1 MKIRFVTVIA
11 ALLLMGVLMGVG
23 ELEELVGSAIA
34 ELQPAVTPDRQERLA
49 WIITEA
55 ATKRDFDP
63 LLITSMIMRESS
75 FREEVERGD
84 IRGRLDEIGLMQ
96 IHPAIAFRF
105 AEDCNPVEDT
115 RCNVKTGVRIL
126 DYKRDTCVDPAH
138 PGSTWVYVASYG
150 MSKCAT
156 YEQAKQDPA
165 TKRAKAYYD
174 QVGGTEWVD

>member
-11 ALLLMGVLMGVG
+11 ALLLMGAG
-23 ELEELVGSAIA
+23 ELEGLVGSAIA
-34 ELQPAVTPDRQERLA
+34 ELQPAVTPDRQDRLA
-49 WIITEA
+49 GIITNA

-75 FREEVERGD
+75 FREDVEIGLKVGSRG
-84 IRGRLDEIGLMQ
+84 EIGLMQ
-96 IHPAIAFRF
+96 IHPKIINRF
-105 AEDCNPVEDT
+105 ADNCDDPRGDTDCH
-115 RCNVKTGVRIL
+115 VKTGVRIL

-156 YEQAKQDPA
+156 YEQAKRDPA
-165 TKRAKAYYD
+165 TLKAKAYYD
-174 QVGGTEWVD
+174 QIGGTEWVD